1 MSCLLSRGFNQRG
14 ACRAGIGGIRT
25 VYIAGFDDIG
35 TIGKDASGNVSG
47 FSASGTIFFEY
58 DVTPETANFVETIT
72 ANEQN
77 GSIFYEQ
84 VFTLVMNNMSQ
95 TKRNE
100 IRVLGQK
107 RLAIVTLAEN
117 GQYNLLGET
126 TGMIMNG
133 GTTGTGT
140 AKGDRNGYSLTFMAR
155 EADPAPHVLAAAL
168 TSKVSAVQ
176 ATE

>member
-1 MSCLLSRGFNQRG
+1 MKHR
-14 ACRAGIGGIRT
+14 
-25 VYIAGFDDIG
+25 
-35 TIGKDASGNVSG
+35 
-47 FSASGTIFFEY
+47 
-58 DVTPETANFVETIT
+58 IT
-72 ANEQN
+72 
-77 GSIFYEQ
+77 
-84 VFTLVMNNMSQ
+84 

-100 IRVLGQK
+100 SRVIGRK
-107 RLAIVTLAEN
+107 RLASVTVAEN
-117 GQYNLLGET
+117 GQYTLRGET